1 MSVNSNDGSVIN
13 GKKELKSCKTDMDTV
28 TIEFTGVNRMIREVF
43 YSCLKV
49 EKQRQKE
56 ELC

>member
-1 MSVNSNDGSVIN
+1 MNSNYGNIIN
-13 GKKELKSCKTDMDTV
+13 WKKELKSCKTDMDTV
-28 TIEFTGVNRMIREVF
+28 TIEFTGVNRMTREGF